1 MEKKRYIIPEITEI
15 ELTEKL
21 ANATVLSDPAK
32 YDESGDDDALGK
44 GGITYWD
51 EEFDDEEFDD

>member
-21 ANATVLSDPAK
+21 ANIDVLSDPAT
-32 YDESGDDDALGK
+32 YDESGDDDSLVK
-44 GGITYWD
+44 GTTFWD
-51 EEFDDEEFDD
+51 DEFDDEEFED

>member
-21 ANATVLSDPAK
+21 ADATVLSDPAT
-32 YDESGDDDALGK
+32 YDESGDDDSLVK
-44 GGITYWD
+44 GTTFWD
-51 EEFDDEEFDD
+51 DEFDDEEFDD